1 MTAVL
6 EGIRVLDF
14 GRYIAGPFCACLLGD
29 MGADVIRVERLE
41 GSEDRF
47 IASVCESGEGGS
59 FLQLNRNKRGFTLD
73 PMKPAG
79 REVVARLAATA
90 DVVVANLPAATL
102 KQMGIDY
109 ETLCRSRPDIILTH
123 CSAFGNDGPYA
134 DRVGFDLLGQG
145 MSGASYLAG
154 DEDGP
159 ARSHINYVDFSA
171 ALFAAYGT
179 LAALMARAKTGR
191 GQIVEASLFTSALAL
206 ANNFLVEQSVLE
218 VNRKPHGNR
227 GHHVAPNDI
236 FQTKDGWICSMVVGN
251 PLFERWAKLMGEP
264 HWISDPRYATDS
276 ARGNHSKDLS
286 DRMARWCAER
296 TTEQAIAELDRA
308 RVPAG
313 PVYSP
318 ADVLEDPHVQARE
331 LFRYVEYPGVTKP
344 APIIDTPV
352 RLSDTPGSIRHR
364 APLLG
369 EHTDEI
375 LASLGYSSDDI
386 ARLREQRV
394 V

>member
-1 MTAVL
+1 
-6 EGIRVLDF
+6 
-14 GRYIAGPFCACLLGD
+14 
-29 MGADVIRVERLE
+29 
-41 GSEDRF
+41 
-47 IASVCESGEGGS
+47 
-59 FLQLNRNKRGFTLD
+59 
-73 PMKPAG
+73 
-79 REVVARLAATA
+79 
-90 DVVVANLPAATL
+90 
-102 KQMGIDY
+102 
-109 ETLCRSRPDIILTH
+109 
-123 CSAFGNDGPYA
+123 
-134 DRVGFDLLGQG
+134 
-145 MSGASYLAG
+145 
-154 DEDGP
+154 
-159 ARSHINYVDFSA
+159 
-171 ALFAAYGT
+171 
-179 LAALMARAKTGR
+179 MARAKTGR

-227 GHHVAPNDI
+227 GHYVAPNDI
-236 FQTKDGWICSMVVGN
+236 FQTRDGWICSMVVGN

-264 HWISDPRYATDS
+264 HWLSDPRYATDS

-313 PVYSP
+313 PVYTP

-331 LFRYVEYPGVTKP
+331 LFRYVEYPGVPKP

>member
-59 FLQLNRNKRGFTLD
+59 FMQLNRNKRGLTLD

-109 ETLCRSRPDIILTH
+109 ETLCASRPDIILTH

-145 MSGASYLAG
+145 MSGATYLGG
-154 DEDGP
+154 DERGP
-159 ARSHINYVDFSA
+159 VRSHINYVDFSA

-179 LAALMARAKTGR
+179 LAALMARNKTGR

-236 FQTKDGWICSMVVGN
+236 FATKDGWIVSMVVGN
-251 PLFERWAKLMGEP
+251 PLFERWAKLMGEK
-264 HWISDPRYATDS
+264 HWLEDPRYATDS

-296 TTEQAIAELDRA
+296 TTEEAIAELDRA

-313 PVYSP
+313 PVYTP
-318 ADVLEDPHVQARE
+318 AEVLEDPHVQARE
-331 LFRYVEYPGVTKP
+331 LFRYVEYPGVSKP

-375 LASLGYSSDDI
+375 LASLGYSADDI